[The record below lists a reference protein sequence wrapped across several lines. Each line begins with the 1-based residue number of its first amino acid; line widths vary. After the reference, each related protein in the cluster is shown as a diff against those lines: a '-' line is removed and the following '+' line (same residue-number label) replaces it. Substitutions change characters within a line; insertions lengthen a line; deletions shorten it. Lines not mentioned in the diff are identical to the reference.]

1 MRVSDILAQKSRAT
15 FTVTPSQRIAELS
28 ALLRDKRI
36 GAAIVS
42 GDGSSVDGV
51 VSERDIAF
59 KLSLHGPDF
68 ADLPVSMIMTSP
80 VITCRL
86 HDQAATVASTML
98 ARNIRHLP
106 VVDDQDRLLG
116 MVSMRDVLS
125 VRVVEL
131 QQEAALLRTV
141 AQDAQRPPQDRE

>member
-1 MRVSDILAQKSRAT
+1 MQVADILAQKSRAL
-15 FTVTPSQRIAELS
+15 FTVTPSRKIAEVS
-28 ALLRDKRI
+28 ALLRENRI
-36 GAAIVS
+36 GAAIIS
-42 GDGSSVDGV
+42 GDGRSVDGV

-59 KLSLHGPDF
+59 KLSLHGSEF
-68 ADLPVSMIMTSP
+68 ADLPVSSIMTSP

-106 VVDDQDRLLG
+106 VVDDTDQLLG

-125 VRVVEL
+125 VRVEEL

-141 AQDAQRPPQDRE
+141 AQEAQRPPQDRE